1 VFLLSS
7 TLLLNIS
14 LAFFFFGSFSLIH
27 CASLI
32 HCFYQSFY
40 FFCVCGR
47 LLLGVNFGLRHRA
60 KSLSW
65 RLLLEVR
72 DYCLQLE
79 IVGVA
84 NNCHFLMNLLKMLWL
99 HLKVV
104 GCVLK
109 TFYAFLCIQ
118 CVLEYCC
125 IFTFASFD
133 YLLQFLNEFKS
144 FCSSL

>member
-1 VFLLSS
+1 
-7 TLLLNIS
+7 
-14 LAFFFFGSFSLIH
+14 
-27 CASLI
+27 
-32 HCFYQSFY
+32 
-40 FFCVCGR
+40 
-47 LLLGVNFGLRHRA
+47 VNFGLRHRA

-84 NNCHFLMNLLKMLWL
+84 NWHGFSSLNEFFEDTLVALKSCKL
-99 HLKVV
+99 
-104 GCVLK
+104 CFEI
-109 TFYAFLCIQ
+109 FYAFLYIQ

-133 YLLQFLNEFKS
+133 YLSQFLNEFRS
-144 FCSSL
+144 FAHRYDVFLVACHMVLRF